1 MKKLLCPSMMCAN
14 FGNLENEIRK
24 LEESG
29 IDIFHL
35 DVMDGSFV
43 PNFGMDCK
51 ILNIFAKQ
59 QINLVMFI

>member
-1 MKKLLCPSMMCAN
+1 MEKLLCPSMMCAN

-43 PNFGMDCK
+43 PNFFSPRCFLIITAIVSK
-51 ILNIFAKQ
+51 
-59 QINLVMFI
+59 

>member
-35 DVMDGSFV
+35 EPIIESLDSLQ
-43 PNFGMDCK
+43 PN
-51 ILNIFAKQ
+51 
-59 QINLVMFI
+59 

>member
-1 MKKLLCPSMMCAN
+1 MMCAN

-35 DVMDGSFV
+35 DVMDGSFCSKFW
-43 PNFGMDCK
+43 NGT
-51 ILNIFAKQ
+51 ARY
-59 QINLVMFI
+59 